1 MLKAQ
6 KGRTKWNRQDGQG
19 GRVEEL
25 RAFGETLTMLKWQ
38 IVRHFC
44 AQELIVLND

>member
-25 RAFGETLTMLKWQ
+25 RVFREPLTMSKWQ
-38 IVRHFC
+38 IERHFGSTR
-44 AQELIVLND
+44 VNSVK